1 MKRIITTCLLVV
13 IMALTAV
20 IAACGGPAQE
30 TPDMVTVTITL
41 PDGVSYDG
49 YRKEQS
55 VEKGAAITLPE
66 DDDLTS
72 IPESKEVDG
81 WYIDSDKLSSK
92 SVTVTK
98 NTEITLKL
106 KDKVV
111 APVMVTVTITLPNGV
126 SYDGYQ
132 HEQSVEKGDTI
143 TLPANDK
150 LTGIPEGK
158 EVDGWYIGDKKVE
171 GNTITVNENTEI
183 TLKLKDKPATP
194 VMVTVTITLPS
205 GVSYD
210 GYQHE
215 QSVEKGD
222 TITLPANDK
231 LTGIPEG
238 KEVDGWYIGAEKI
251 NGNTV
256 TINENTE
263 ITLKLKDKVVAP
275 VMVTVTI
282 TLPSGVSYDG
292 YQKEQSIEKGDTI
305 TLPANDKLT
314 GIPADKEVD
323 GWYIDGKKVEGT
335 TVTINENTEITLELK
350 DKVVAPVMFTV
361 TITLPSGVSYP
372 GYEHEMSVQTGT
384 AINLP
389 ENDELTGIPADK
401 EVDGWY
407 IGGEKISGNTVTIN
421 EDTEITLV
429 LKDKQ
434 PSNQV
439 TVTLVDALLD
449 GSTQIK
455 IEKGGVLDL
464 SEAEFSARR
473 ETTYLR
479 YWYNAADPSQIIE
492 VEDASAITVE
502 GDITLAPA
510 FDLNE
515 ELYANR
521 DGSTQ
526 GKLATYP
533 YYGAADMIEDSQVQ
547 PADGYI
553 RANDESGEQAIDPY
567 WGYVGTG
574 ADREMGA
581 IFHWRGVDGAALPN
595 GFYFTPLSPYKVTS
609 GYTYVMTY
617 TIQNRGDK
625 TITLK
630 IYQINS
636 GSSPKSGVSTDEFV
650 LAPGE
655 VKELKLEFSYGN
667 NNILTT
673 VELLT
678 DGITDLEIGMYQYIE
693 LPKTLHAL
701 TVQGGTV
708 DGQAAVKQVAFNTVV
723 TPVAETKEGREAY
736 VWYNTENPEET
747 FGKNFIMPDRDLTIA
762 PRYDGIYADVGS
774 NTESGTTGKVAI
786 YPDGG
791 LWRKTPAGFNCSA
804 SLQHI
809 TETDRW
815 AVYDMT
821 KSDGSAIKNGDYAM
835 FQSKYGYQK
844 TNVYST
850 TFTVKNLGK
859 EAVSLQFYITGSGSA
874 WEKGVT
880 DSNTAKAD
888 TVLTLQPGE
897 TGTVDIDFNLNSNSN
912 EMVVFQYVGKAE
924 LTSLNLA
931 MYQYITNIAPAE

>member
-238 KEVDGWYIGAEKI
+238 KEVDGWYIG
-251 NGNTV
+251 
-256 TINENTE
+256 
-263 ITLKLKDKVVAP
+263 
-275 VMVTVTI
+275 
-282 TLPSGVSYDG
+282 
-292 YQKEQSIEKGDTI
+292 
-305 TLPANDKLT
+305 
-314 GIPADKEVD
+314 
-323 GWYIDGKKVEGT
+323 
-335 TVTINENTEITLELK
+335 
-350 DKVVAPVMFTV
+350 
-361 TITLPSGVSYP
+361 
-372 GYEHEMSVQTGT
+372 
-384 AINLP
+384 
-389 ENDELTGIPADK
+389 
-401 EVDGWY
+401 
-407 IGGEKISGNTVTIN
+407 GEKISGNTVTIN

-464 SEAEFSARR
+464 SEAEFTARP
-473 ETTYLR
+473 ENTYLR

-835 FQSKYGYQK
+835 FQSKYGYQN

-880 DSNTAKAD
+880 TSNTAEAD

-897 TGTVDIDFNLNSNSN
+897 TGTVNIDFNLNSNSN
-912 EMVVFQYVGKAE
+912 EMVVFQYVGEAE

-931 MYQYITNIAPAE
+931 MYRYITNIAPAE

>member
-1 MKRIITTCLLVV
+1 MKRLVTCCLLVV
-13 IMALTAV
+13 ILALTAV
-20 IAACGGPAQE
+20 VSACGEPVQQ
-30 TPDMVTVTITL
+30 TPDMVTVTITLPGGVSYDGYVKEQSVESGAVIALPDDDELTGIPAGKKVDGWYIAEEKISGTNVTVTEDTEITLKLKDIPAPDEITVTITL

-49 YRKEQS
+49 YVKEQS
-55 VEKGAAITLPE
+55 VEVGTTITLPE
-66 DDDLTS
+66 
-72 IPESKEVDG
+72 
-81 WYIDSDKLSSK
+81 
-92 SVTVTK
+92 
-98 NTEITLKL
+98 
-106 KDKVV
+106 
-111 APVMVTVTITLPNGV
+111 NG
-126 SYDGYQ
+126 
-132 HEQSVEKGDTI
+132 E
-143 TLPANDK
+143 
-150 LTGIPEGK
+150 LTGIPAGK
-158 EVDGWYIGDKKVE
+158 EVDGWYIGNQKIT
-171 GNTITVNENTEI
+171 GNSVVVSEDTEI
-183 TLKLKDKPATP
+183 TLKLKDIQT
-194 VMVTVTITLPS
+194 S
-205 GVSYD
+205 
-210 GYQHE
+210 
-215 QSVEKGD
+215 
-222 TITLPANDK
+222 
-231 LTGIPEG
+231 
-238 KEVDGWYIGAEKI
+238 KE
-251 NGNTV
+251 
-256 TINENTE
+256 
-263 ITLKLKDKVVAP
+263 
-275 VMVTVTI
+275 
-282 TLPSGVSYDG
+282 
-292 YQKEQSIEKGDTI
+292 
-305 TLPANDKLT
+305 
-314 GIPADKEVD
+314 
-323 GWYIDGKKVEGT
+323 
-335 TVTINENTEITLELK
+335 
-350 DKVVAPVMFTV
+350 
-361 TITLPSGVSYP
+361 
-372 GYEHEMSVQTGT
+372 
-384 AINLP
+384 
-389 ENDELTGIPADK
+389 
-401 EVDGWY
+401 
-407 IGGEKISGNTVTIN
+407 
-421 EDTEITLV
+421 
-429 LKDKQ
+429 
-434 PSNQV
+434 V
-439 TVTLVDALLD
+439 TVTLQGATLNGQTEMKV
-449 GSTQIK
+449 
-455 IEKGGVLDL
+455 EKGGTIDL
-464 SEAEFSARR
+464 SAAVFSAQP
-473 ETTYLR
+473 ENTYLR
-479 YWYNAADPSQIIE
+479 YWYNVSQPSQIF
-492 VEDASAITVE
+492 EDAAAIPAD
-502 GDITLAPA
+502 GDITLAPG
-510 FDLNE
+510 FDLKQ

-533 YYGAADMIEDSQVQ
+533 YYGAADFVPGQSQQ

-553 RANDESGEQAIDPY
+553 RAYDESGEQVIEPY

-617 TIQNRGDK
+617 TIQNQGDK

-636 GSSPKSGVSTDEFV
+636 GGSPKSGVSTDEFV

-693 LPKTLHAL
+693 LPKTLHTL

-844 TNVYST
+844 SNIYST

-859 EAVSLQFYITGSGSA
+859 EAVSLQFYITGSGSS

-880 DSNTAKAD
+880 TSNTAKAE

-897 TGTVDIDFNLNSNSN
+897 TGTVNIDFNLNSNSN
-912 EMVVFQYVGKAE
+912 EMVIFQYVGEAE

-931 MYQYITNIAPAE
+931 MYQYITNIAPVE

>member
-13 IMALTAV
+13 IIALTAV
-20 IAACGGPAQE
+20 IVACGGPAKE
-30 TPDMVTVTITL
+30 TPD
-41 PDGVSYDG
+41 
-49 YRKEQS
+49 
-55 VEKGAAITLPE
+55 
-66 DDDLTS
+66 
-72 IPESKEVDG
+72 
-81 WYIDSDKLSSK
+81 
-92 SVTVTK
+92 
-98 NTEITLKL
+98 
-106 KDKVV
+106 
-111 APVMVTVTITLPNGV
+111 
-126 SYDGYQ
+126 
-132 HEQSVEKGDTI
+132 
-143 TLPANDK
+143 
-150 LTGIPEGK
+150 
-158 EVDGWYIGDKKVE
+158 
-171 GNTITVNENTEI
+171 
-183 TLKLKDKPATP
+183 
-194 VMVTVTITLPS
+194 
-205 GVSYD
+205 
-210 GYQHE
+210 
-215 QSVEKGD
+215 
-222 TITLPANDK
+222 
-231 LTGIPEG
+231 
-238 KEVDGWYIGAEKI
+238 
-251 NGNTV
+251 
-256 TINENTE
+256 
-263 ITLKLKDKVVAP
+263 
-275 VMVTVTI
+275 MVTVTI

-292 YQKEQSIEKGDTI
+292 YQKEQSVEKGDSITLPENDELTGIPEDKEIDGWYIGSDKLSSNTVTVNENTEITLKLKDKVVVPVMVTVTITLPNGVSYDGYQNVQSMEKGDTVI
-305 TLPANDKLT
+305 LPANDKLT

-323 GWYIDGKKVEGT
+323 GWYIGDKKVEGN
-335 TVTINENTEITLELK
+335 TIIVNENTEITLKLK
-350 DKVVAPVMFTV
+350 DKPVMPVMVTV
-361 TITLPSGVSYP
+361 TITLPNGVSYA
-372 GYEHEMSVQTGT
+372 GYEHEMSVQAGT
-384 AINLP
+384 VINLP
-389 ENDELTGIPADK
+389 ENDELTGIPEDK
-401 EVDGWY
+401 EIDGWY
-407 IGGEKISGNTVTIN
+407 IGGEKISGNTVTVT
-421 EDTEITLV
+421 EDIEITLV

-434 PSNQV
+434 PSNLV
-439 TVTLVDALLD
+439 TVTLVDAMLD

-464 SEAEFSARR
+464 SEAEFTAQP
-473 ETTYLR
+473 ENTYLR
-479 YWYNAADPSQIIE
+479 YWYNVTDPSQIIE

-510 FDLNE
+510 FDLNK

-533 YYGAADMIEDSQVQ
+533 YYGAADFVPGQSQQ

-553 RANDESGEQAIDPY
+553 RAYDKSGEQVIEPY

-617 TIQNRGDK
+617 TIQNQGDK

-636 GSSPKSGVSTDEFV
+636 GGSPKSGVSTDEFV

-693 LPKTLHAL
+693 LPKTLHTL

-708 DGQAAVKQVAFNTVV
+708 DGQASVKQVAFNTVV

-835 FQSKYGYQK
+835 FQSAYGYQK

-859 EAVSLQFYITGSGSA
+859 EAVSLQFYITGSGSS

-880 DSNTAKAD
+880 TSNTAKAE

-897 TGTVDIDFNLNSNSN
+897 TGTVNIDFNLNSNSN
-912 EMVVFQYVGKAE
+912 EMVIFQYVGEAE

-931 MYQYITNIAPAE
+931 MYQYITNIAPVE

>member
-1 MKRIITTCLLVV
+1 MKRLVTCCLLVV
-13 IMALTAV
+13 ILALTAV
-20 IAACGGPAQE
+20 VSACGEPVQQ
-30 TPDMVTVTITL
+30 TPDMVTVTITLPGGVSYDGYVKEQSVESGAVIALPDDDELTGIPAGKKVDGWYIAEEKISGTNVTVTEDTEITLKLKDIPAPDEITVTITL

-49 YRKEQS
+49 YVKEQS
-55 VEKGAAITLPE
+55 VEVGT
-66 DDDLTS
+66 
-72 IPESKEVDG
+72 
-81 WYIDSDKLSSK
+81 
-92 SVTVTK
+92 
-98 NTEITLKL
+98 
-106 KDKVV
+106 
-111 APVMVTVTITLPNGV
+111 TIT
-126 SYDGYQ
+126 
-132 HEQSVEKGDTI
+132 
-143 TLPANDK
+143 
-150 LTGIPEGK
+150 
-158 EVDGWYIGDKKVE
+158 
-171 GNTITVNENTEI
+171 
-183 TLKLKDKPATP
+183 
-194 VMVTVTITLPS
+194 
-205 GVSYD
+205 
-210 GYQHE
+210 
-215 QSVEKGD
+215 
-222 TITLPANDK
+222 
-231 LTGIPEG
+231 
-238 KEVDGWYIGAEKI
+238 
-251 NGNTV
+251 
-256 TINENTE
+256 
-263 ITLKLKDKVVAP
+263 
-275 VMVTVTI
+275 
-282 TLPSGVSYDG
+282 
-292 YQKEQSIEKGDTI
+292 
-305 TLPANDKLT
+305 
-314 GIPADKEVD
+314 
-323 GWYIDGKKVEGT
+323 
-335 TVTINENTEITLELK
+335 
-350 DKVVAPVMFTV
+350 
-361 TITLPSGVSYP
+361 
-372 GYEHEMSVQTGT
+372 
-384 AINLP
+384 LP
-389 ENDELTGIPADK
+389 ENDELTGIPAGK

-407 IGGEKISGNTVTIN
+407 IGNQKITGNSVVVS
-421 EDTEITLV
+421 EDTEITLK
-429 LKDKQ
+429 LKDIPAPDEITVTITLPGGVSYDGYVKEQ
-434 PSNQV
+434 SVEVGTTITLPENDELTGIPAGKEVDGWYIGNQKITGNSVVVSEDTEITLKLKDIQTSKEV
-439 TVTLVDALLD
+439 TVTLQGATLNGQTEMKV
-449 GSTQIK
+449 
-455 IEKGGVLDL
+455 EKGGTIDL
-464 SEAEFSARR
+464 SAAVFSAQP
-473 ETTYLR
+473 ENTYLR
-479 YWYNAADPSQIIE
+479 YWYNVSQPSQIF
-492 VEDASAITVE
+492 EDAAAIPAD
-502 GDITLAPA
+502 GDITLAPG
-510 FDLNE
+510 FDLKQ

-533 YYGAADMIEDSQVQ
+533 YYGAADFVPGQSQQ

-553 RANDESGEQAIDPY
+553 RAYDESGEQVIEPY

-617 TIQNRGDK
+617 TIQNQGDK

-636 GSSPKSGVSTDEFV
+636 GGSPKSGVSTDEFV

-693 LPKTLHAL
+693 LPKTLHTL

-844 TNVYST
+844 SNIYST

-859 EAVSLQFYITGSGSA
+859 EAVSLQFYITGSGSS

-880 DSNTAKAD
+880 TSNTAKAE

-897 TGTVDIDFNLNSNSN
+897 TGTVNIDFNLNSNSN
-912 EMVVFQYVGKAE
+912 EMVIFQYVGEAE

-931 MYQYITNIAPAE
+931 MYQYITNIAPVE

>member
-1 MKRIITTCLLVV
+1 M
-13 IMALTAV
+13 
-20 IAACGGPAQE
+20 
-30 TPDMVTVTITL
+30 
-41 PDGVSYDG
+41 
-49 YRKEQS
+49 
-55 VEKGAAITLPE
+55 
-66 DDDLTS
+66 
-72 IPESKEVDG
+72 
-81 WYIDSDKLSSK
+81 
-92 SVTVTK
+92 
-98 NTEITLKL
+98 
-106 KDKVV
+106 
-111 APVMVTVTITLPNGV
+111 
-126 SYDGYQ
+126 
-132 HEQSVEKGDTI
+132 
-143 TLPANDK
+143 
-150 LTGIPEGK
+150 
-158 EVDGWYIGDKKVE
+158 
-171 GNTITVNENTEI
+171 
-183 TLKLKDKPATP
+183 
-194 VMVTVTITLPS
+194 
-205 GVSYD
+205 
-210 GYQHE
+210 
-215 QSVEKGD
+215 
-222 TITLPANDK
+222 
-231 LTGIPEG
+231 
-238 KEVDGWYIGAEKI
+238 
-251 NGNTV
+251 
-256 TINENTE
+256 
-263 ITLKLKDKVVAP
+263 
-275 VMVTVTI
+275 
-282 TLPSGVSYDG
+282 
-292 YQKEQSIEKGDTI
+292 
-305 TLPANDKLT
+305 
-314 GIPADKEVD
+314 
-323 GWYIDGKKVEGT
+323 
-335 TVTINENTEITLELK
+335 
-350 DKVVAPVMFTV
+350 
-361 TITLPSGVSYP
+361 
-372 GYEHEMSVQTGT
+372 
-384 AINLP
+384 
-389 ENDELTGIPADK
+389 
-401 EVDGWY
+401 
-407 IGGEKISGNTVTIN
+407 
-421 EDTEITLV
+421 

-464 SEAEFSARR
+464 SEAEFTARP
-473 ETTYLR
+473 ENTYLR

-595 GFYFTPLSPYKVTS
+595 GFYFTPLSPYKVTA

-617 TIQNRGDK
+617 TIQNQGDK

-630 IYQINS
+630 LYQVNS

-693 LPKTLHAL
+693 LPKTLHTL

-708 DGQAAVKQVAFNTVV
+708 DGQLATKQVEQNTVV
-723 TPVAETKEGREAY
+723 TPVAAAIEGREAY

-747 FGKNFIMPDRDLTIA
+747 FGLNFIMPGRDLTIA
-762 PRYDGIYADVGS
+762 PRYDGIYADIGS
-774 NTESGTTGKVAI
+774 KEVSGTTGKVAI

-791 LWRKTPAGFNCSA
+791 STRVTPADFTWKA

-815 AVYDMT
+815 AVYDLT
-821 KSDGSAIKNGDYAM
+821 KSDGSTIKNGDYAM

-850 TFTVKNLGK
+850 TFTVKNLGE

-874 WEKGVT
+874 WANGVQT
-880 DSNTAKAD
+880 SNTAKAE
-888 TVLTLQPGE
+888 TVLTLQPGG
-897 TGTVDIDFNLNSNSN
+897 TGTVDIDFNLNNNDN
-912 EMVVFQYVGKAE
+912 EMVIFQYVGEAE

>member
-1 MKRIITTCLLVV
+1 MKLKDI
-13 IMALTAV
+13 
-20 IAACGGPAQE
+20 PA
-30 TPDMVTVTITL
+30 PDEITVTITL
-41 PDGVSYDG
+41 PGGVSYDG
-49 YRKEQS
+49 YVKEQS
-55 VEKGAAITLPE
+55 VEVGT
-66 DDDLTS
+66 
-72 IPESKEVDG
+72 
-81 WYIDSDKLSSK
+81 
-92 SVTVTK
+92 
-98 NTEITLKL
+98 
-106 KDKVV
+106 
-111 APVMVTVTITLPNGV
+111 TIT
-126 SYDGYQ
+126 
-132 HEQSVEKGDTI
+132 
-143 TLPANDK
+143 
-150 LTGIPEGK
+150 
-158 EVDGWYIGDKKVE
+158 
-171 GNTITVNENTEI
+171 
-183 TLKLKDKPATP
+183 
-194 VMVTVTITLPS
+194 
-205 GVSYD
+205 
-210 GYQHE
+210 
-215 QSVEKGD
+215 
-222 TITLPANDK
+222 
-231 LTGIPEG
+231 
-238 KEVDGWYIGAEKI
+238 
-251 NGNTV
+251 
-256 TINENTE
+256 
-263 ITLKLKDKVVAP
+263 
-275 VMVTVTI
+275 
-282 TLPSGVSYDG
+282 
-292 YQKEQSIEKGDTI
+292 
-305 TLPANDKLT
+305 
-314 GIPADKEVD
+314 
-323 GWYIDGKKVEGT
+323 
-335 TVTINENTEITLELK
+335 
-350 DKVVAPVMFTV
+350 
-361 TITLPSGVSYP
+361 
-372 GYEHEMSVQTGT
+372 
-384 AINLP
+384 LP
-389 ENDELTGIPADK
+389 ENDELTGIPAGK

-407 IGGEKISGNTVTIN
+407 IGNQKITGNSVVVS
-421 EDTEITLV
+421 EDTEITLK
-429 LKDKQ
+429 LKDIQTSKE
-434 PSNQV
+434 V
-439 TVTLVDALLD
+439 TVTLQGATLNGQTEMKV
-449 GSTQIK
+449 
-455 IEKGGVLDL
+455 EKGGTIDL
-464 SEAEFSARR
+464 SAAVFSAQP
-473 ETTYLR
+473 ENTYLR
-479 YWYNAADPSQIIE
+479 YWYNVSQPSQIF
-492 VEDASAITVE
+492 EDAAAIPAD
-502 GDITLAPA
+502 GDITLAPG
-510 FDLNE
+510 FDLKQ

-533 YYGAADMIEDSQVQ
+533 YYGAADFVPGQSQQ

-553 RANDESGEQAIDPY
+553 RAYDESGEQVIEPY

-617 TIQNRGDK
+617 TIQNQGDK

-636 GSSPKSGVSTDEFV
+636 GGSPKSGVSTDEFV

-693 LPKTLHAL
+693 LPKTLHTL

-844 TNVYST
+844 SNIYST

-859 EAVSLQFYITGSGSA
+859 EAVSLQFYITGSGSS

-880 DSNTAKAD
+880 TSNTAKAE

-897 TGTVDIDFNLNSNSN
+897 TGTVNIDFNLNSNSN
-912 EMVVFQYVGKAE
+912 EMVIFQYVGEAE

-931 MYQYITNIAPAE
+931 MYQYITNIAPVE

>member
-1 MKRIITTCLLVV
+1 MKRLVTCCLLVV
-13 IMALTAV
+13 ILALTAV
-20 IAACGGPAQE
+20 VSACGEPVQQ
-30 TPDMVTVTITL
+30 TPDMVTVTITLPGGVSYDGYVKEQSVESGAVIALPDDDELTGIPAGKKVDGWYIAEEKISGTNVTVTEDTEITLKLKDIPAPDEITVTITL

-49 YRKEQS
+49 YVKEQS
-55 VEKGAAITLPE
+55 VEVGTTITLPE
-66 DDDLTS
+66 
-72 IPESKEVDG
+72 
-81 WYIDSDKLSSK
+81 
-92 SVTVTK
+92 
-98 NTEITLKL
+98 
-106 KDKVV
+106 
-111 APVMVTVTITLPNGV
+111 NG
-126 SYDGYQ
+126 
-132 HEQSVEKGDTI
+132 E
-143 TLPANDK
+143 
-150 LTGIPEGK
+150 LTGIPTGK
-158 EVDGWYIGDKKVE
+158 EVDGWYIGNQKVT
-171 GNTITVNENTEI
+171 GNSVVVNEDTEI
-183 TLKLKDKPATP
+183 TLKLKDIPAP
-194 VMVTVTITLPS
+194 DEITVTITLPG

-210 GYQHE
+210 DYVKE
-215 QSVEKGD
+215 QSVEVGT
-222 TITLPANDK
+222 TIT
-231 LTGIPEG
+231 
-238 KEVDGWYIGAEKI
+238 
-251 NGNTV
+251 
-256 TINENTE
+256 
-263 ITLKLKDKVVAP
+263 
-275 VMVTVTI
+275 
-282 TLPSGVSYDG
+282 
-292 YQKEQSIEKGDTI
+292 
-305 TLPANDKLT
+305 
-314 GIPADKEVD
+314 
-323 GWYIDGKKVEGT
+323 
-335 TVTINENTEITLELK
+335 
-350 DKVVAPVMFTV
+350 
-361 TITLPSGVSYP
+361 
-372 GYEHEMSVQTGT
+372 
-384 AINLP
+384 LP
-389 ENDELTGIPADK
+389 ENDELTGIPAGK

-407 IGGEKISGNTVTIN
+407 IGNQKITGNSVVVS
-421 EDTEITLV
+421 EDTEITLK
-429 LKDKQ
+429 LKDIQTSKE
-434 PSNQV
+434 V
-439 TVTLVDALLD
+439 TVTLQGATLNGQTEMKV
-449 GSTQIK
+449 
-455 IEKGGVLDL
+455 EKGGTIDL
-464 SEAEFSARR
+464 SAAVFTAQPEN
-473 ETTYLR
+473 TYLR
-479 YWYNAADPSQIIE
+479 YWYNVTDPSQIIE

-510 FDLNE
+510 FDLNK

-533 YYGAADMIEDSQVQ
+533 YYGAADFVPGQSQQ

-553 RANDESGEQAIDPY
+553 RAYDESGEQVIEPY

-617 TIQNRGDK
+617 TIQNQGDK

-636 GSSPKSGVSTDEFV
+636 GGSPKSGVSTDEFV

-693 LPKTLHAL
+693 LPKTLHTL

-821 KSDGSAIKNGDYAM
+821 KSDGSAIKSGDYAM

-844 TNVYST
+844 SNIYST

-859 EAVSLQFYITGSGSA
+859 EAVSLQFYITGSGSS

-880 DSNTAKAD
+880 TSNTAKAE

-897 TGTVDIDFNLNSNSN
+897 TGTVNIDFNLNSNSN
-912 EMVVFQYVGKAE
+912 EMVIFQYVGEAE

-931 MYQYITNIAPAE
+931 MYQYITNIAPVE

>member
-1 MKRIITTCLLVV
+1 MKRLVTCCLLVV
-13 IMALTAV
+13 ILALTAV
-20 IAACGGPAQE
+20 VSACGEPVQQ
-30 TPDMVTVTITL
+30 TPDMVTVTITLPGGVSYDGYVKEQSVESGAVIALPDDDELTGIPAGKKVDGWYIAEEKISGTNVTVTEDTEITLKLKDIPAPDEITVTITL

-49 YRKEQS
+49 YVKEQS
-55 VEKGAAITLPE
+55 VEVGTTITLPE
-66 DDDLTS
+66 
-72 IPESKEVDG
+72 
-81 WYIDSDKLSSK
+81 
-92 SVTVTK
+92 
-98 NTEITLKL
+98 
-106 KDKVV
+106 
-111 APVMVTVTITLPNGV
+111 NG
-126 SYDGYQ
+126 
-132 HEQSVEKGDTI
+132 E
-143 TLPANDK
+143 
-150 LTGIPEGK
+150 LTGIPAGK
-158 EVDGWYIGDKKVE
+158 EVDGWYIGNQKIT
-171 GNTITVNENTEI
+171 GNSVVVSEDTEI
-183 TLKLKDKPATP
+183 TLKLKDIPAP
-194 VMVTVTITLPS
+194 DEITVTITLPG

-210 GYQHE
+210 GYVKE
-215 QSVEKGD
+215 QSVEVGT
-222 TITLPANDK
+222 TIT
-231 LTGIPEG
+231 
-238 KEVDGWYIGAEKI
+238 
-251 NGNTV
+251 
-256 TINENTE
+256 
-263 ITLKLKDKVVAP
+263 
-275 VMVTVTI
+275 
-282 TLPSGVSYDG
+282 
-292 YQKEQSIEKGDTI
+292 
-305 TLPANDKLT
+305 
-314 GIPADKEVD
+314 
-323 GWYIDGKKVEGT
+323 
-335 TVTINENTEITLELK
+335 
-350 DKVVAPVMFTV
+350 
-361 TITLPSGVSYP
+361 
-372 GYEHEMSVQTGT
+372 
-384 AINLP
+384 LP
-389 ENDELTGIPADK
+389 ENDELTGIPAGK

-407 IGGEKISGNTVTIN
+407 IGNQKITGNSVVVS
-421 EDTEITLV
+421 EDTEITLK
-429 LKDKQ
+429 LKDIQTSKE
-434 PSNQV
+434 V
-439 TVTLVDALLD
+439 TVTLQGATLNGQTEMKV
-449 GSTQIK
+449 
-455 IEKGGVLDL
+455 EKGGTIDL
-464 SEAEFSARR
+464 SAAVFSAQP
-473 ETTYLR
+473 ENTYLR
-479 YWYNAADPSQIIE
+479 YWYNVSQPSQIF
-492 VEDASAITVE
+492 EDAAAIPAD
-502 GDITLAPA
+502 GDITLAPG
-510 FDLNE
+510 FDLKQ

-533 YYGAADMIEDSQVQ
+533 YYGAADFVPGQSQQ

-553 RANDESGEQAIDPY
+553 RAYDESGEQVIEPY

-617 TIQNRGDK
+617 TIQNQGDK

-636 GSSPKSGVSTDEFV
+636 GGSPKSGVSTDEFV

-693 LPKTLHAL
+693 LPKTLHTL

-844 TNVYST
+844 SNIYST

-859 EAVSLQFYITGSGSA
+859 EAVSLQFYITGSGSS

-880 DSNTAKAD
+880 TSNTAKAE

-897 TGTVDIDFNLNSNSN
+897 TGTVNIDFNLNSNSN
-912 EMVVFQYVGKAE
+912 EMVIFQYVGEAE

-931 MYQYITNIAPAE
+931 MYQYITNIAPVE